1 MELKVAKRSLTWKK
15 VKSLRKKGILPGIVY
30 WRHVKDAYMIQFDK
44 NDFLKLYKK
53 AWETQTVILEGDWIK
68 EMVLIHDI
76 DVHPVTDEVIHV
88 DFLAVKADEK
98 VEAEVPVVL
107 VGESPV
113 EKNNLW
119 RLELLKDTILV
130 EAYPQ
135 DLPEKIEI
143 DVSGIEKLSDVIHVK
158 DIKVSDKIEI
168 KEDLEDTIVTVLSLE
183 ELSAEQEETETW
195 ETTESE
201 ETSSD
206 QANS

>member
-1 MELKVAKRSLTWKK
+1 MELKVQKRQLLGKK
-15 VKSLRKKGILPGIVY
+15 VKRLRKEGIVPGVVY
-30 WRHVKDAYMIQFDK
+30 GKHLDNPINIQFNK
-44 NDFLKLYKK
+44 IEFLKLYSK
-53 AWETQTVILEGDWIK
+53 AWETQTVTLKWDDIE

-88 DFLAVKADEK
+88 DFLAVRADEK

-119 RLELLKDTILV
+119 RLELLKDVILV

-143 DVSGIEKLSDVIHVK
+143 DVSKIQKLSDVIHIK
-158 DIKVSDKIEI
+158 DIEVPSKVEI
-168 KEDLEDTIVTVLSLE
+168 KENSEETVVTVISFA
-183 ELSAEQEETETW
+183 EL
-195 ETTESE
+195 ESE
-201 ETSSD
+201 EESQSTTEEPTSENAEETKS
-206 QANS
+206 